1 MPLRRLSTGS
11 GYQSTGAL
19 NQKVQIMQ
27 ASTRRD
33 STGEFLDD
41 EVFADCWAR
50 IQDISHKYTEKP
62 QIVLTEA
69 TDVVYIRYIP
79 GVTKAMKVRS
89 GTRLMN
95 IENAVDPD
103 GLQVELRIY
112 CYDRDL

>member
-1 MPLRRLSTGS
+1 MPLKRLSTGS

-95 IENAVDPD
+95 IEIAVDPD
-103 GLQVELRIY
+103 DLQVELRIY